1 MRVADVMQHG
11 VVTVQPGASLKE
23 AAGLL
28 VEHGISGLP
37 VVDGDG
43 RVLGVFSEADL
54 LFKEQGDTEPP
65 ASLAWLIDSLPRAD
79 RQKLAART
87 VGEAMTAPA
96 RTIPSRRP
104 AAEAA
109 KPMLGAGVN
118 RLPVV
123 DAGRLVGIVTRADL
137 VRAFV
142 RPDAE
147 IAKDIRHGVVER
159 CMWID
164 SRTLQ
169 IKVDAG
175 EVTLVG
181 CVDSRRDAEVL
192 PRLVG
197 AVPGVVGVDSH
208 LTWHEPD
215 LDE

>member
-1 MRVADVMQHG
+1 
-11 VVTVQPGASLKE
+11 
-23 AAGLL
+23 
-28 VEHGISGLP
+28 
-37 VVDGDG
+37 
-43 RVLGVFSEADL
+43 
-54 LFKEQGDTEPP
+54 
-65 ASLAWLIDSLPRAD
+65 
-79 RQKLAART
+79 
-87 VGEAMTAPA
+87 
-96 RTIPSRRP
+96 
-104 AAEAA
+104 
-109 KPMLGAGVN
+109 MLGAGVN